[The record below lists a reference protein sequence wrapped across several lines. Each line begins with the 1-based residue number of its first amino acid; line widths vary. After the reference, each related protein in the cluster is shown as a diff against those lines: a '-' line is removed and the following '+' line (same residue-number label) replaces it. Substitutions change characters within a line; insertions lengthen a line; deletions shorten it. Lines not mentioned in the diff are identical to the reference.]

1 MAKPKKKIDLEKIP
15 SVLEKIA
22 ALVDRE
28 VDLLGAK
35 TALTLEEGKSLVAF
49 ASMLST
55 MYKDYRAEIVAIEK
69 DLKSKSKEEIQAMIK
84 SESN

>member
-1 MAKPKKKIDLEKIP
+1 MAKKKKIDLEKIP

-28 VDLLGAK
+28 VDSLANKPTLS
-35 TALTLEEGKSLVAF
+35 LEEGKSLVAF

-55 MYKDYRAEIVAIEK
+55 MYKDYRAEILAIEK
-69 DLKSKSKEEIQAMIK
+69 DLKTKSKEEIQAIIK
-84 SESN
+84 AESN